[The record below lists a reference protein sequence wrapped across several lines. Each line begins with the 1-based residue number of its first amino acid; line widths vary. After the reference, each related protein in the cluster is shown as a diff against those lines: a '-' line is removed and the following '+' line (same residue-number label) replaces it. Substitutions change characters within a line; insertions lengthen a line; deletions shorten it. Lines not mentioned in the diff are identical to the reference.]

1 MKLVIIV
8 MVLLGVTSA
17 KSQKTYAQ
25 RFTKK
30 DKMFIRAVTG
40 YEKETMLYAVK
51 RKDSY
56 IVLEFP
62 TTKYLLSPTGC
73 VDEVWICEDESCISL
88 GTEKDA
94 Y

>member
-1 MKLVIIV
+1 MKLILML
-8 MVLLGVTSA
+8 MVLLGVSCA
-17 KSQKTYAQ
+17 QSQKTCSK

-30 DKMFIRAVTG
+30 DKLFIRAVLRH
-40 YEKETMLYAVK
+40 EKETMISAVK

-56 IVLEFP
+56 ILLEFAS
-62 TTKYLLSPTGC
+62 TKYLLSPTGY
-73 VDEVWICEDESCISL
+73 VDEVWLLENDNWVSL

>member
-1 MKLVIIV
+1 MKLVIII
-8 MVLLGVTSA
+8 MVLLGVSCA
-17 KSQKTYAQ
+17 QSQKTYSK

-30 DKMFIRAVTG
+30 DRLFIRAVTG
-40 YEKETMLYAVK
+40 YEKETVLSIVK

-56 IVLEFP
+56 ILLEFP
-62 TTKYLLSPTGC
+62 STKYLLSSTGY
-73 VDEVWICEDESCISL
+73 VDEVWICEDGGWLSL